1 MTAPAHKVAVLGC
14 GYWGK
19 NLVRNF
25 HALGALAAVADVSP
39 QGRATAAQ
47 VAPGVPVHDR
57 LDAVLADPAIA
68 GIVIG
73 TPAETHAELCER
85 ALLAGKD
92 VLCEKPLALR
102 YEDARRVN
110 DIALGRGRILM
121 VGHIL
126 EYHPA
131 IRKLL
136 ELIYDGQLGRIRY
149 IYSNRTN
156 LGKVRREENILWS
169 FAPHDIAVILRLVGA
184 LPFQVIAAGGAYVQA
199 NIADVTV
206 TQLLFDNGVAAH
218 VFVSWLNPFKEQ
230 KLVVV
235 GSQRMATFDDVR
247 RELVLHEQQ
256 VQVQD
261 GEPVPVKGEGTT
273 IAYAADE
280 PLRLECQAF
289 LAAIASRAA
298 PLTDG
303 ASALRVLRVLQAAQ
317 RSLVTQGHPV
327 MLPLE

>member
-1 MTAPAHKVAVLGC
+1 MSVAVLGC

-25 HALGALAAVADVSP
+25 HALGALKAVADVSAA
-39 QGRATAAQ
+39 GRATAESI
-47 VAPGVPVHDR
+47 APGVPVHDR
-57 LDAVLADPAIA
+57 LDAVLADKSITGVVIA
-68 GIVIG
+68 
-73 TPAETHAELCER
+73 TPAETHADLCER
-85 ALLAGKD
+85 ALRANKD

-102 YEDARRVN
+102 YEDASRVTSL
-110 DIALGRGRILM
+110 ARERERILM

-131 IRKLL
+131 IRKLQ
-136 ELIYDGQLGRIRY
+136 ELILDGQLGRIRY

-184 LPFQVIAAGGAYVQA
+184 LSFQVVATGGSYVQP

-206 TQLLFDNGVAAH
+206 TNLLFDNGVGAH
-218 VFVSWLNPFKEQ
+218 IFVSWLNPFKEQ
-230 KLVVV
+230 KLVVI
-235 GSQRMATFDDVR
+235 GSKRMATFDDVR
-247 RELVLHEQQ
+247 RELVVHEQH
-256 VQVQD
+256 VDLKD
-261 GEPVPVKGEGTT
+261 GEPVPVKGEGMT
-273 IAYAADE
+273 IPYAADE
-280 PLRLECQAF
+280 PLRLECEAF
-289 LAAIASRAA
+289 LSAMSSRQL

-303 ASALRVLRVLQAAQ
+303 ESALRVLRVLQAAQ

-327 MLPLE
+327 IMPLE

>member
-1 MTAPAHKVAVLGC
+1 MSIAVLGC

-25 HALGALAAVADVSP
+25 HALGALSAVADISP
-39 QGRATAAQ
+39 HGRQLAAEL
-47 VAPGVPVHDR
+47 APGVPVHDR
-57 LDAVLADPAIA
+57 LDAVLADPSVR
-68 GIVIG
+68 GIVIA
-73 TPAETHAELCER
+73 TPAETHATLVESALR
-85 ALLAGKD
+85 ANKD
-92 VLCEKPLALR
+92 VLCEKPLALG
-102 YEDARRVN
+102 YEEARRVN
-110 DIALGRGRILM
+110 DLARERERILM

-131 IRKLL
+131 ISKLL
-136 ELIYDGQLGRIRY
+136 EIVRDGQLGRIRY

-184 LPFQVIAAGGAYVQA
+184 LPFQVIAAGGSYVQP

-230 KLVVV
+230 KLVVI
-235 GSQRMATFDDVR
+235 GSKRMATFDDVR
-247 RELVLHEQQ
+247 RELVLHEQA
-256 VQVQD
+256 VDLKD
-261 GEPVPVKGEGTT
+261 GEPVPIKGVGMP
-273 IAYAADE
+273 IPYAADE
-280 PLRLECQAF
+280 PLRLECEAF
-289 LAAIASRAA
+289 LSAISTRQR

-303 ASALRVLRVLQAAQ
+303 DSALRVLRVLQAAQ

-327 MLPLE
+327 VMPLE